1 MQPSDIAIISC
12 KEAAPI
18 PLTDRFGE
26 YVARKEFKNLWAF
39 NGAASQNYENLR
51 GHYYQGE
58 MDVEGNSL
66 YAGFSVGD
74 PRNHLH
80 WESSFVAVHNEQLGI
95 LVEIELGAHY
105 NGENG
110 PIGENDLTDAEF
122 IELASILQGRLA
134 ELSAHY
140 PHTQFF
146 ITHGNKVTL
155 EGRIVVNAFTPL
167 LDGELPG
174 GLRLAPEYRMV
185 MISPYFTPGEGA
197 DITSCRTLYRVA
209 VDLEQSVA
217 DLAADKQENAA

>member
-1 MQPSDIAIISC
+1 MRLSPVTSFRHSSKLRYSRRRNVRESDA
-12 KEAAPI
+12 
-18 PLTDRFGE
+18 
-26 YVARKEFKNLWAF
+26 
-39 NGAASQNYENLR
+39 
-51 GHYYQGE
+51 
-58 MDVEGNSL
+58 
-66 YAGFSVGD
+66 
-74 PRNHLH
+74 
-80 WESSFVAVHNEQLGI
+80 
-95 LVEIELGAHY
+95 
-105 NGENG
+105 
-110 PIGENDLTDAEF
+110 DAEF
-122 IELASILQGRLA
+122 IELASNLQGRLA
-134 ELSAHY
+134 ELSAYY

-217 DLAADKQENAA
+217 DLAADKQESAA